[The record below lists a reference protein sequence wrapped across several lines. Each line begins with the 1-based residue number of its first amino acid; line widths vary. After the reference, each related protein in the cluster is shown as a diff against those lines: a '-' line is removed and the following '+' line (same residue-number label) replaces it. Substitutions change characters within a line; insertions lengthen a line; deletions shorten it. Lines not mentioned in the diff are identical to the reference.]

1 MKKLFVFL
9 PFLLLV
15 VSCTPGPKDSYWDGQ
30 KKFTL
35 GRGVNVGIWLSQSD
49 VRGIERENFFTEK
62 DVEFL
67 ASCGYDHIRLPIDEE
82 QFWNAKGEKI
92 DTAFTL
98 LNNALQWCSKHHLR
112 VLVDLHIIRSHHF
125 LMDAPPLWTDPKEQ
139 DKFIG
144 LWEQL
149 SAELIKYPVNQVG
162 YEIMNE
168 AVAKDPED
176 WNKLI
181 ARTVAAIRK
190 NEPARTI
197 IIGSNMWQQVQ
208 TFDVLKVPEGDTNI
222 ILSFH
227 FYSPF
232 LFTHHTAPWT
242 AIGDYKG
249 PVQYPGLTI
258 DETNL
263 KGLPEKL
270 VEAIRWDN
278 KVFNRDTMEMMMM
291 KAITKA
297 QSLGLPLYC
306 GEFGC
311 LRSVDPQQR
320 LNWFADMI
328 AIFNKH
334 QIGWASWEYK
344 DQFGIVYGDYT
355 KPDSLLIKTLL
366 GK

>member
-1 MKKLFVFL
+1 MKKFLRLLPLLFLFL
-9 PFLLLV
+9 F
-15 VSCTPGPKDSYWDGQ
+15 SCAPRDSFWTDNPDY
-30 KKFTL
+30 TL
-35 GRGVNVGIWLSQSD
+35 GRGVNISHWLSQSD
-49 VRGIERENFFTEK
+49 ARGIDRDNYFTEK
-62 DVEFL
+62 DVEFI

-82 QFWNAKGEKI
+82 QMWNEKGEKI

-98 LNNALQWCSKHHLR
+98 LHNALQWCSKHHLR

-125 LMDAPPLWTDPKEQ
+125 LMEAPPLWTDPKEQ

-149 SAELIKYPVNQVG
+149 SAEMIRYPVNQVG

-181 ARTVAAIRK
+181 ARAVETIRK
-190 NEPARTI
+190 NEPARKI

-232 LFTHHTAPWT
+232 LFTHHTASWT
-242 AIGDYKG
+242 AIGAYTG

-263 KGLPEKL
+263 KGLPDKL

-278 KVFNRDTMEMMMM
+278 RVFNRDTMEMMMM

-297 QSLGLPLYC
+297 QALDLPLYC

-328 AIFNKH
+328 TIFNKH
-334 QIGWASWEYK
+334 QIGWASWDYK
-344 DQFGIVYGDYT
+344 AEFGIVYNDYA
-355 KPDSLLIKTLL
+355 KPDSMLINTLL
-366 GK
+366 EKK